1 EKGNVFLWLPP
12 AYAAWGWALVWAGL
26 SSDGLSH
33 LERSVT
39 ILEGLGQKLSLPRF
53 YFWWAEG
60 LLLAQRVGEARGAA
74 EKALTLATE
83 LGERSN
89 EAHALRLL
97 GDIAAVNAPHDS
109 FVAESFYERSRT
121 LATEVGM
128 RPLVAHCH

>member
-1 EKGNVFLWLPP
+1 MP
-12 AYAAWGWALVWAGL
+12 A
-26 SSDGLSH
+26 DGLSH

-39 ILEGLGQKLSLPRF
+39 ILEGLGQKLYLPRF

-60 LLLAQRVGEARGAA
+60 LFLAQRIGEARGAA

-97 GDIAAVNAPHDS
+97 GDIAAVNVADDS
-109 FVAESFYERSRT
+109 FVAESF
-121 LATEVGM
+121 
-128 RPLVAHCH
+128 